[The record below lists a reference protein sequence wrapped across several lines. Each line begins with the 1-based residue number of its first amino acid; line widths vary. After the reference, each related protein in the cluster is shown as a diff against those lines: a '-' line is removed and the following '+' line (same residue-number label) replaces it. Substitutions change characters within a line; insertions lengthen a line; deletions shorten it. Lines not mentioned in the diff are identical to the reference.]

1 MKALLVSVNRERLPQ
16 PVAPLG
22 VLSVAGA
29 LRERHETRVLDLCF
43 EDDPARALTEAIA
56 SFRPGFVGLG
66 IRNLHTNAYDGA
78 SRLVEEYAALAG
90 VVRAATRAPL
100 VLGGSGFSLRP
111 ETLLA
116 ELGAD
121 HGVVGEG
128 ERAVAELA
136 RALEAGETPP
146 RLSYGAAVAASPITL
161 RASPLASDLD
171 ALPLPARD
179 LVDPRY
185 LALDGTEPIQT
196 KRGCAFTCAYCDY
209 PDLEGR
215 RVRVRA
221 PANVARDVELA
232 AARGARHVFFVDS
245 VFNVPRSH
253 ALAVCSALE
262 ASSAALPWVCYA
274 TPRGLDDELVAAMK
288 RAGCVGAEIGTD
300 TGTAET
306 LLRLR
311 KPFTLAHVTAARAA
325 FARHGLADCHTFVLG
340 AEGETLAEVRATLAF
355 VDALDPDVAV
365 FIVFMEDRESVGVG
379 RAPERAAILALL
391 AEEAP
396 KRPGWVVPEL
406 GIRFGGKL
414 AKMLA
419 RARRDGPSWLSLARS
434 RR

>member
-16 PVAPLG
+16 PVIPLG

-43 EDDPARALTEAIA
+43 EDDPARALRQAIA
-56 SFRPGFVGLG
+56 GFAPQLVGLG
-66 IRNLHTNAYDGA
+66 IRNLHTNAYDGTGP
-78 SRLVEEYAALAG
+78 LIDEYASLAR
-90 VVRAATRAPL
+90 VVREATRAPL
-100 VLGGSGFSLRP
+100 VIGGSGFSLRP
-111 ETLLA
+111 ESLLA
-116 ELGAD
+116 RLGGD

-128 ERAVAELA
+128 ERALA
-136 RALEAGETPP
+136 FLAGELEDGRTPP
-146 RLSYGAAVAASPITL
+146 RLVHGAAAKAEPLAL
-161 RASPLASDLD
+161 RTTALASDLD

-185 LALDGTEPIQT
+185 LALDGTEAIQT
-196 KRGCAFTCAYCDY
+196 KRGCAFSCAYCDY
-209 PDLEGR
+209 PDLEGNK
-215 RVRVRA
+215 VRVRD
-221 PANVARDVELA
+221 PERVARDVVDA

-253 ALAVCSALE
+253 ALALCEALE
-262 ASSAALPWVCYA
+262 RAGAVLPWVCYA
-274 TPRGLDDELVAAMK
+274 TPRGLDDEVVSAMA

-300 TGTAET
+300 TGTEAS
-306 LLRLR
+306 LVRLR
-311 KPFTLAHVTAARAA
+311 KPFTLAHVASARAA

-340 AEGETLAEVRATLAF
+340 AEGETLDEVRKTLAF

-365 FIVFMEDRESVGVG
+365 FIAFMEDRESVGVT
-379 RAPERAAILALL
+379 RAPERDAILALL

-396 KRPGWVVPEL
+396 KRAGWVVPEL

-414 AKMLA
+414 ARMLA
-419 RARRDGPSWLSLARS
+419 RANRPGPSWLSLARS